1 MKRTNH
7 VVCALCLAFLS
18 LGLTV
23 PVMGA
28 ELTEGLLV
36 HYKFDDRSGTTAQD
50 SSGNGHDGTLVNDPQ
65 WVAGKVVGA
74 LQFAG
79 NGDYVI
85 DDDAEN
91 YLNGLNAVTIAVWI
105 KSELINTDKGFI
117 DGEMPDGNDNTM
129 TMRYDSAGSTGGGDD
144 VLKMA
149 VTSTGGEQQLESSE
163 DLQTTEWQHVAL
175 VWSSGQ
181 QLQFY
186 VNGALDTPT
195 DNQAALSGTT
205 SVVTELV
212 VGKGSKDDGA
222 AESWQGLIDEVRI
235 YDRALTQEEIQ
246 QVMNWSPGA
255 NAGKDF
261 RVYGGDKVTLMGGGP
276 PDATSVTWEQ
286 SAGTPTVTLTTTANP
301 FVVEFDAPQL
311 QIGTLLTFKLTV
323 DAPSTQGVTTDEVDV
338 IITAINAPKV
348 APGGLRVMPLD
359 LTAIGS
365 KLGCRLEW
373 EPLIDAEEY
382 EVGLMLGGVW
392 VMALGSY
399 PGAFYE
405 TTGMNVGDTRTLGIR
420 GVNKH
425 GTAAEDAT
433 AVVGPYEAMR
443 NMARSAGVTPPSAYV
458 YLAAQAPTGMN
469 DELTN
474 ASTSSAGYSPEYTTY
489 WGYLW
494 GSPYFFDHIVY
505 YTGDI
510 TTNGGWFTDLKV
522 EVTQDGTTWQSVP
535 ILDISPAM
543 DFSDQPQGKQDFK
556 RYDIDIPA
564 VRGTGIRINGTPGG
578 PGIDAYQTIN
588 GPYTTTAELQVFGDQ
603 IRPSDEIAAQGADAT
618 FPERG
623 TATLDGSASYSLAGP
638 LVSYQWTGPGG
649 ITINNPTAAEAS
661 FDAPGVNADTV
672 YVFSLTVSDGT
683 NTDTDDDVRI
693 TVTNLVTTAVAGRD
707 WRPVEGMEVV
717 LDGTGSTT
725 TTGNPTYLWTQTAGT
740 DAGVT
745 GAITPTVTFNAPVL
759 WDFMDELT
767 FRLDVNDQGGGASSD
782 EITVTVYNFAGLI
795 FPVGSGYLKEVLHL
809 GDTNIDRIT
818 APMTAAGND
827 ALENWGGRANQNPR
841 PGEPYDFSATGI
853 TTTVN
858 PMIWTPEQTDNGW
871 FMWDGRPGEALDEF
885 QQYYHVYIISP
896 AERDVTYRTRNDDE
910 CRVFNNGNLVLNRAN
925 WDNTLEQG
933 QIALAP
939 SGRGLSKG
947 VNSITMMYEEGA
959 GGNQI
964 ALRFTDLAGNEFT
977 DLEYSVGPAYELKNA
992 YGARKL
998 PPVSYETGVPVSV
1011 DVEVRV
1017 NPAVS
1022 LGSATIVEN
1031 IPAGIPQ
1038 ANVSAPG
1045 ASVGGGKITWN
1056 LTSPNVKTQILT
1068 YSVTP
1073 PDGMTQSLAFSGT
1086 VSFPGDSSAIFGP
1099 SVMYPVPTAPRGVE
1113 VAMFQDAVVSWN
1125 APLTEGATSY
1135 TVYRSVNGGDWELL
1149 ATTGGTSYVDSSV
1162 VTSGNYSYQ
1171 VSATNVVGDE
1181 GPTSRPTTQATPL
1194 TQAEVEQ
1201 GREFREAENFNYGSG
1216 QYPGYLSCPAASE
1229 SPAATNLDPQYDYF
1243 HPNIGGPD
1251 PPIYR
1256 TNDPIPNGIGIETV
1270 LDDGTTDVWHTNIGW
1285 IDVGSWYRYTFNVTQ
1300 AGWVDIA
1307 LRVAAPSSG
1316 TMAVYWDEVLIGR
1329 THSFA
1334 TGTWH
1339 NMIYV
1344 QLEDRIEAT
1353 TGEHVVRV
1361 ESVAGGMNFDKI
1373 AIAWNAAPPKRQTIW
1388 GDNFDSY
1395 AATADVFS
1403 PTVGKWTRGVTANN
1417 KASWMLW
1424 DTEEPNL
1431 GSVPTADIAGMEDK
1445 YMVSD
1450 SDLEQF
1456 VPTDEEMLSPE
1467 VDCAGWTK
1475 LRLNFNKN
1483 YRIYPLELDPD
1494 RTQDAEVDIR
1504 SFDPVSG
1511 WSNWTNLL
1519 HLDMS
1524 DVDVN
1529 AEPPELSNPEVFD
1542 LSAYDGN
1549 KIQLRFHFFHAQY
1562 DFWFAVDQI
1571 RVSGVQ
1577 EAVEIPL
1584 PDIALAAGNVTIS
1597 WTSFAG
1603 GQYSVEYTANV
1614 KGTWTK
1620 IAGPFT
1626 QTSFTEAMR
1635 VDKTGYYRVL
1645 GQ

>member
-1 MKRTNH
+1 
-7 VVCALCLAFLS
+7 
-18 LGLTV
+18 LG
-23 PVMGA
+23 
-28 ELTEGLLV
+28 
-36 HYKFDDRSGTTAQD
+36 F
-50 SSGNGHDGTLVNDPQ
+50 
-65 WVAGKVVGA
+65 
-74 LQFAG
+74 
-79 NGDYVI
+79 
-85 DDDAEN
+85 
-91 YLNGLNAVTIAVWI
+91 
-105 KSELINTDKGFI
+105 
-117 DGEMPDGNDNTM
+117 
-129 TMRYDSAGSTGGGDD
+129 
-144 VLKMA
+144 
-149 VTSTGGEQQLESSE
+149 
-163 DLQTTEWQHVAL
+163 
-175 VWSSGQ
+175 
-181 QLQFY
+181 
-186 VNGALDTPT
+186 
-195 DNQAALSGTT
+195 
-205 SVVTELV
+205 
-212 VGKGSKDDGA
+212 
-222 AESWQGLIDEVRI
+222 
-235 YDRALTQEEIQ
+235 
-246 QVMNWSPGA
+246 
-255 NAGKDF
+255 
-261 RVYGGDKVTLMGGGP
+261 
-276 PDATSVTWEQ
+276 
-286 SAGTPTVTLTTTANP
+286 
-301 FVVEFDAPQL
+301 
-311 QIGTLLTFKLTV
+311 
-323 DAPSTQGVTTDEVDV
+323 
-338 IITAINAPKV
+338 
-348 APGGLRVMPLD
+348 
-359 LTAIGS
+359 
-365 KLGCRLEW
+365 RLEW

-382 EVGLMLGGVW
+382 EVGLMLDGVW
-392 VMALGSY
+392 VMTLGSY

-405 TTGMNVGDTRTLGIR
+405 TTGMNVGATRTLGIR

-443 NMARSAGVTPPSAYV
+443 NMARSAGVTPPSTYV

-469 DELTN
+469 DELTDV
-474 ASTSSAGYSPEYTTY
+474 STSSAGYSPEYTTY

-494 GSPYFFDHIVY
+494 GAPYFFDHIVY

-510 TTNGGWFTDLKV
+510 TSNGGWFTDLKV

-564 VRGTGIRINGTPGG
+564 LRGTGIRINGRPGG

-693 TVTNLVTTAVAGRD
+693 TVRNLVTTAVAGRD

-725 TTGNPTYLWTQTAGT
+725 TTGNLTYLWTQTAGT
-740 DAGVT
+740 TAGVT
-745 GAITPTVTFNAPVL
+745 GAATPTVTFNAPVL

-841 PGEPYDFSATGI
+841 PGEPYDFSATSI

-910 CRVFNNGNLVLNRAN
+910 ARVWNNGSLVLNRAN

-947 VNSITMMYEEGA
+947 VNSITMMYEEGN

-964 ALRFTDLAGNEFT
+964 ALRLTDLAGSEFT

-998 PPVSYETGVPVSV
+998 PPVSYETGVPVNV

-1017 NPAVS
+1017 NPAVT

-1031 IPAGIPQ
+1031 IPAGIPE

-1073 PDGMTQSLAFSGT
+1073 PEGMAQALAFSGT
-1086 VSFPGDSSAIFGP
+1086 VSFPGDSSPIFGG
-1099 SVMYPVPTAPRGVE
+1099 SVMYPVPTAPKSLSVE
-1113 VAMFQDAVVSWN
+1113 MLQAAHLIWS
-1125 APLTEGATSY
+1125 APLTEGTASY
-1135 TVYRSVNGGDWELL
+1135 RIERSVNGGPWQEI
-1149 ATTGGTSYVDSSV
+1149 ATTAATSYTDMTV
-1162 VTSGNYSYQ
+1162 VQGESYSYR
-1171 VSATNVVGDE
+1171 VYAVNVVGAE
-1181 GPTSRPTTQATPL
+1181 GPASRATDQASLPVM
-1194 TQAEVEQ
+1194 EI
-1201 GREFREAENFNYGSG
+1201 REAENFNYGGG
-1216 QYPGYLSCPAASE
+1216 QYPGFQNCPAAIE
-1229 SPAATNLDPQYDYF
+1229 APDAATIGTPQEYDF
-1243 HPNIGGPD
+1243 WHPNKGGD
-1251 PPIYR
+1251 ATTRVYR
-1256 TNDPIPNGIGIETV
+1256 PNDNVGIHFG
-1270 LDDGTTDVWHTNIGW
+1270 TDVVTRIGW
-1285 IDVGSWYRYTFNVTQ
+1285 VSPGSWWRYTFNVPEPGWIKLTFRIATHTSRQQ
-1300 AGWVDIA
+1300 ATIA
-1307 LRVAAPSSG
+1307 A
-1316 TMAVYWDEVLIGR
+1316 YWDEALIGSV
-1329 THSFA
+1329 TFA
-1334 TGTWH
+1334 NNFVLTWE
-1339 NMIYV
+1339 V
-1344 QLEDRIEAT
+1344 LEDQIQT
-1353 TGEHVVRV
+1353 TVGQHTLRLQAVG
-1361 ESVAGGMNFDKI
+1361 AGTTDVFDFDTI
-1373 AIAWNAAPPKRQTIW
+1373 AIGYNWSPPSRQSIW
-1388 GDNFDSY
+1388 EDNFDTY
-1395 AATADVFS
+1395 TATADVFS
-1403 PTVGKWTRGVTANN
+1403 PTVGKWTRGNTTNTAG
-1417 KASWMLW
+1417 SWTLW
-1424 DTEEPNL
+1424 DTAGPPLNAEPAN
-1431 GSVPTADIAGMEDK
+1431 IAGMEDK
-1445 YMVSD
+1445 YMISD
-1450 SDLEQF
+1450 SDLSGAG
-1456 VPTDEEMLSPE
+1456 VLLNEEMLSPE
-1467 VDCAGWTK
+1467 VDCTAWAK

-1483 YRIYPLELDPD
+1483 YRIYDDPD
-1494 RTQDAEVDIR
+1494 HTQDAEVDIR
-1504 SFDPVSG
+1504 SFNPATG

-1519 HLDMS
+1519 HLDTTSVPVGLDPPILS
-1524 DVDVN
+1524 D
-1529 AEPPELSNPEVFD
+1529 PEVFD
-1542 LSAYDGN
+1542 LSAYDGK
-1549 KIQLRFHFFHAQY
+1549 KIQLKFHFFNAEY
-1562 DFWFAVDQI
+1562 DYWFAFDKV

-1584 PDIALAAGNVTIS
+1584 PDIALVAGNVTIS
-1597 WTSFAG
+1597 WTTFGA
-1603 GQYSVEYTANV
+1603 GQYSVEYTSNL

-1635 VDKTGYYRVL
+1635 ADKTGYYRIL